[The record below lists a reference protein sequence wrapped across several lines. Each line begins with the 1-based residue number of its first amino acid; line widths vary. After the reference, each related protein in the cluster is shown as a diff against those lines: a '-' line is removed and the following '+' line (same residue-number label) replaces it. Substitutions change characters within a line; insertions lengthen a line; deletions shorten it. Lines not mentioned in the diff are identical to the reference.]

1 MMVTAHDA
9 NKSCRRERKRK
20 MMVSYRKEKKLE
32 ECELKMAYRRLE
44 MEIHALRASTHS
56 AGNASALPWKDIAL
70 ALEEEAKP
78 SHVEYQSLKEKV
90 KATSRLLRCM
100 EQWVICNSTIAASPN
115 PVSHWL
121 ALHAP
126 NEPRITPTREALD
139 HPANV
144 PQHRAHIRQVPIQST
159 YAGNEYLL
167 SWQFVTT
174 KSDVIDKCRDHMCDV
189 LMTNLFYPI
198 ESTTIREPY
207 ENTLLHQMI
216 SKTGDHVNLVV
227 GIFPSPTRTVLVS
240 RQILHDE
247 AWGIVPKQRNRL
259 AWFEFVTTPL
269 GFIHIRAVLQVSHR
283 ITNHGPVDMP
293 VEASMWGCDLRGVPP
308 PLWESRLRRDVLGL
322 MSISLAKVKTILG

>member
-1 MMVTAHDA
+1 MVTAHDA

-70 ALEEEAKP
+70 ALEEEVKP

-100 EQWVICNSTIAASPN
+100 EQW
-115 PVSHWL
+115 
-121 ALHAP
+121 
-126 NEPRITPTREALD
+126 
-139 HPANV
+139 
-144 PQHRAHIRQVPIQST
+144 
-159 YAGNEYLL
+159 
-167 SWQFVTT
+167 
-174 KSDVIDKCRDHMCDV
+174 
-189 LMTNLFYPI
+189 
-198 ESTTIREPY
+198 TIREPY

-269 GFIHIRAVLQVSHR
+269 GYIHIRAVLQCSHR

-293 VEASMWGCDLRGVPP
+293 VEASMWGCDLSGVPP

-322 MSISLAKVKTILG
+322 MPISLAKVKTILGV

>member
-1 MMVTAHDA
+1 MLPTNLASRQLGKLWITQQMYHNIEPTFAKYPFSRHVTEAF
-9 NKSCRRERKRK
+9 
-20 MMVSYRKEKKLE
+20 
-32 ECELKMAYRRLE
+32 
-44 MEIHALRASTHS
+44 S
-56 AGNASALPWKDIAL
+56 AT
-70 ALEEEAKP
+70 
-78 SHVEYQSLKEKV
+78 VEF
-90 KATSRLLRCM
+90 T
-100 EQWVICNSTIAASPN
+100 
-115 PVSHWL
+115 
-121 ALHAP
+121 
-126 NEPRITPTREALD
+126 D
-139 HPANV
+139 
-144 PQHRAHIRQVPIQST
+144 
-159 YAGNEYLL
+159 AGNEYLL

-322 MSISLAKVKTILG
+322 MSISLAKVKTILGV